1 MNKKV
6 VALIV
11 VVIILAILGVV
22 YMVTSNNNQ
31 ELANANET
39 LNNVEENST
48 NSENDEENN
57 NNQNAMSN
65 TNETTN
71 EEPQTEKTGRTLV
84 VYFSHT
90 GNTENVANFIYEEVG
105 GDIVKLE
112 PVNAY
117 TDDYNTLLDVAQE
130 EQRNDARPEIATKIN
145 NIDEYDTIFLGYP
158 NWWGDMP
165 MIIYSFL
172 DEYDLSRKTIAP
184 FCTSGGSGLSG
195 TPRTIQNEEPNATVT
210 EGLSVMDS
218 RSANSQSEVQSW
230 LSELG
235 F

>member
-1 MNKKV
+1 MP
-6 VALIV
+6 
-11 VVIILAILGVV
+11 
-22 YMVTSNNNQ
+22 
-31 ELANANET
+31 
-39 LNNVEENST
+39 
-48 NSENDEENN
+48 
-57 NNQNAMSN
+57 N

-71 EEPQTEKTGRTLV
+71 EEPQTKETGKVLV

-90 GNTENVANFIYEEVG
+90 GNTENVANFIHEALG

-130 EQRNDARPEIATKIN
+130 EQRNDARPEIATQID

-172 DEYDLSRKTIAP
+172 DEYDLSGKTIAP

-195 TPRTIQNEEPNATVT
+195 TPRTIQSEEPNATVT

-218 RSANSQSEVQSW
+218 RSSNSQSAVQSW
-230 LSELG
+230 LSEIG

>member
-6 VALIV
+6 IVLIV
-11 VVIILAILGVV
+11 AVIILAILGVV
-22 YMVTSNNNQ
+22 AYMVTSNNH
-31 ELANANET
+31 
-39 LNNVEENST
+39 
-48 NSENDEENN
+48 
-57 NNQNAMSN
+57 QNAMSN

-71 EEPQTEKTGRTLV
+71 EEPHTEGTGRTLI

-90 GNTENVANFIYEEVG
+90 GNTENVANFIHEEVG

-117 TDDYNTLLDVAQE
+117 TEDYDTLLDVAQE
-130 EQRNDARPEIATKIN
+130 EQQSNARPELTTTID

-158 NWWGDMP
+158 IWWGDCP
-165 MIIYSFL
+165 MAIYTFL
-172 DEYDLSRKTIAP
+172 DKYDLSGKTIAP

-195 TPRTIQNEEPNATVT
+195 TPRSIQSEEPNATVT
-210 EGLSVMDS
+210 EGLSVSDS
-218 RSANSQSEVQSW
+218 RSSNSQSAVQSW
-230 LSELG
+230 LSEIG